1 MNGVN
6 IPGYT
11 LRFLLWMGSLLAS
24 AQTTPFHL
32 YSDCDQLNMPPIPC
46 PTQNLGGKDGALR
59 FAHPFFVN
67 LTPENS
73 GRWIDLSDGCRIWTL
88 SIHSQ
93 GAKSLNLIFD
103 RFKIDPNSSLILY
116 SPYHEQPLLTFSSAD
131 QTPSGVLPTIPIP
144 GDMVVVEYQQY
155 KGCQEAPELLI
166 GAVNHDYL
174 GIFSLLNNNKVGRFG
189 DSGSCN
195 PNITC
200 AEESS
205 IKANSKS
212 VCKIIVDGTEL
223 CSGTLVNNTKMDG
236 TPYFLSAAHCFRK
249 QESPFSTIFFF
260 NYEVPACQNTIEGTK
275 MQYITGGTMRA
286 FVDTFDMALLEMNKQ
301 PVPQYQPFWAG
312 WNLSETPPAP
322 FHAIHHPQG
331 DVKKYAITRNPLVKT
346 TFKSYTNNGV
356 PFTTDVHWLVQ
367 TWHTGTTEGGSSGC
381 GIFDANN
388 RLVGSLSGGEAT
400 CNFPQNDYFV
410 RLNRAW
416 EAGALADQQLAFWLN
431 PDNQPLQTLEG
442 TNFYQNTLERLS
454 AIDVKSQP
462 TTLRFPEAGAG
473 FVAGHNTYRHTAFAQ
488 YFSNVLNATI
498 KGVYLVSGRTTNYSD
513 QTFSIHIWRDNKGLP
528 GQLIA
533 SIDNIPVSTL
543 KYNAES
549 YYEFPTTIEMK
560 EPFHIGAEISYAAQS
575 IDSVALMVSKGKI
588 GLEKNKLSLWDG
600 NQWQPYPEVVLVK
613 EPASL
618 WIDVLASDVIKID
631 DPQEHIEGR
640 LYLYPQKVTDGFTVA
655 SISDDIITNLMVYD
669 MNGKTMLTTT
679 VNGQAAYVPCQN
691 LPSGIYIVKAK
702 LTNGHAER
710 KFVKLPN

>member
-1 MNGVN
+1 MNGVK
-6 IPGYT
+6 IPGYAI
-11 LRFLLWMGSLLAS
+11 LLVLWMGAFMAS

-32 YSDCDQLNMPPIPC
+32 YSDCDRINMPAFHC
-46 PTQNLGGKDGALR
+46 PTQNLSGKQGALR

-73 GRWIDLSDGCRIWTL
+73 GRWIDLSDGCRIWTI
-88 SIHSQ
+88 SIHSP

-103 RFKIDPNSSLILY
+103 RFKIDPNSRLILY
-116 SPYHEQPLLTFSSAD
+116 SPYYEQPILTFSSAD
-131 QTPSGVLPTIPIP
+131 HTPTGVLPTIPIP

-155 KGCQEAPELLI
+155 KGCKETPELMI

-174 GIFSLLNNNKVGRFG
+174 GIFALLNNNKVGRFG

-200 AEESS
+200 AEESD
-205 IKANSKS
+205 IKGNSKA

-223 CSGTLVNNTKMDG
+223 CSGTLLNNTRMDG

-301 PVPQYQPFWAG
+301 PLPQHQPFWAG
-312 WNLSETPPAP
+312 WNLSETPPTP
-322 FHAIHHPQG
+322 CHAIHHPLG
-331 DVKKYAITRNPLVKT
+331 DVKKYAITRDPLVKT

-356 PFTTDVHWLVQ
+356 PFAPDAHWLVK

-388 RLVGSLSGGEAT
+388 QLVGSLSGGEAS

-416 EAGALADQQLAFWLN
+416 KAGAAAEQQLAVWLN
-431 PDNQPLQTLEG
+431 PNNQPIQALEG
-442 TNFYQNTLERLS
+442 TNYYENTLERLS
-454 AIDVKSQP
+454 VIK
-462 TTLRFPEAGAG
+462 TTDKPAAHRFNGQQMG
-473 FVAGHNTYRHTAFAQ
+473 FVAGHNIYRLTQFAQ
-488 YFSNVLNATI
+488 YYENIQQAKI
-498 KGVYLVSGRTTNYSD
+498 KGVYLVSGKTSNYSD
-513 QTFSIHIWRDNKGLP
+513 QTFSIHLWRDNNGLP
-528 GQLIA
+528 GSIIA
-533 SIDNIPVSTL
+533 SIENIPVSTL
-543 KYNAES
+543 KYNTES
-549 YYEFPTTIEMK
+549 FYEFPNTIEIK

-575 IDSVALMVSKGKI
+575 IDSIAFFVNKGTI
-588 GLEKNKLSLWDG
+588 GLDKNRLSLSNG
-600 NQWQPYPEVVLVK
+600 NQWQPYTDLVTIK

-618 WIDVLASDVIKID
+618 WMDVLASEVVLKSEE
-631 DPQEHIEGR
+631 PQPHKKET
-640 LYLYPQKVTDGFTVA
+640 LYLYPQRVSDGFTVA
-655 SISDDIITNLMVYD
+655 IDTDTIHNLMVYD
-669 MNGKTMLTTT
+669 MNGKAVINTA
-679 VNGQAAYVPCQN
+679 VNEQSAYVPCQK
-691 LPSGIYIVKAK
+691 LPTGIYIVKVK
-702 LTNGHAER
+702 LNSGSVER
-710 KFVKLPN
+710 KIVKLPN